1 MELKMTNI
9 SKFILIVCSLFL
21 TLNFSISSAQI
32 EGFIID
38 KTKTKIGRDFYELFY
53 LDLEPIMGINGKFN
67 ITVDEFVDPQFG
79 SRVTVSIND
88 TMIYQNFVSSRFDDI
103 EEKVKE
109 ASEIAKYFFTN
120 WKEYEKY
127 LEEEGKIR

>member
-1 MELKMTNI
+1 MNRL
-9 SKFILIVCSLFL
+9 SKVIFIILFL
-21 TLNFSISSAQI
+21 TCWFTISSAQI
-32 EGFIID
+32 EGLIID

-53 LDLEPIMGINGKFN
+53 VALEPIMTTDIKFDL
-67 ITVDEFVDPQFG
+67 TVEEFVDPQFG
-79 SRVTVSIND
+79 SRIFVSINENLV
-88 TMIYQNFVSSRFDDI
+88 YHNFVSSRFDDI

-109 ASEIAKYFFTN
+109 ASEVVKYFIFN

>member
-1 MELKMTNI
+1 MNKL
-9 SKFILIVCSLFL
+9 SKLIFALLLL
-21 TLNFSISSAQI
+21 TCYFTISSAQI
-32 EGFIID
+32 EGLIID

-53 LDLEPIMGINGKFN
+53 IAVEPLMTPDKKLDL
-67 ITVDEFVDPQFG
+67 TVEEFVDPQFG
-79 SRVTVSIND
+79 SRIFIFINENL
-88 TMIYQNFVSSRFDDI
+88 IYQNFVSSRFDDI

-109 ASEIAKYFFTN
+109 ASELVKYYLFN

>member
-1 MELKMTNI
+1 ML
-9 SKFILIVCSLFL
+9 LIFSLN
-21 TLNFSISSAQI
+21 TAESQI
-32 EGFIID
+32 EGFVID

-53 LDLEPIMGINGKFN
+53 INLSTIVSVENRLN
-67 ITVDEFVDPQFG
+67 ITIEEFFDPQFG
-79 SRVTVSIND
+79 SRVSVLIDENI
-88 TMIYQNFVSSRFDDI
+88 IYQNFVSSRFDDI

-109 ASEIAKYFFTN
+109 ATEIIQYFFMN

>member
-1 MELKMTNI
+1 MNRV
-9 SKFILIVCSLFL
+9 SKVIFIILLL
-21 TLNFSISSAQI
+21 TCCFTISSAQI
-32 EGFIID
+32 EGLIID

-53 LDLEPIMGINGKFN
+53 IALEPIMTTD
-67 ITVDEFVDPQFG
+67 ITFDLTVEEFVDPQFG
-79 SRVTVSIND
+79 SRIFVSINENL
-88 TMIYQNFVSSRFDDI
+88 IYQNFVSSRLDDI

-109 ASEIAKYFFTN
+109 ASEVVKYFIFN

>member
-1 MELKMTNI
+1 MK
-9 SKFILIVCSLFL
+9 SLFKINFIIFL
-21 TLNFSISSAQI
+21 LLIFSLNTAESQI
-32 EGFIID
+32 EGFVID

-53 LDLEPIMGINGKFN
+53 INLSTIVSVENRLN
-67 ITVDEFVDPQFG
+67 ITIEEFFDPQFG
-79 SRVTVSIND
+79 SRVSVLIDENI
-88 TMIYQNFVSSRFDDI
+88 IYQNFVSSRFDDI

-109 ASEIAKYFFTN
+109 ATEIIQYFFMN